1 MVAAM
6 AGTMAGFAWGW
17 GSSSNALKKLKNRG
31 MLLLFLTM
39 CDKVKDEKVQ

>member
-1 MVAAM
+1 MPAW
-6 AGTMAGFAWGW
+6 AGTMVGLDWTRFW
-17 GSSSNALKKLKNRG
+17 SSNVLKKLKNRS